1 MAPNRSTIV
10 GFFVLLAVVTFA
22 VFLIQ
27 RSRVTYSQIDDLN
40 FSTVK
45 LAVLD
50 GEKLKSSAKCFESHE
65 KIAKMFADVLAK
77 MRKSEGDIK
86 MEYDKVKNNQ
96 KLSQKQKTR
105 EMSKIEVKWAE
116 LSAKYNSEIQAIR
129 NTDMKVT
136 ERIQAT
142 VTKVIDRIAN
152 AAKLSTVINKGTR
165 DSISVFYNSSDID
178 ITDVVIKELDNELP
192 SINLEEMKK

>member
-1 MAPNRSTIV
+1 
-10 GFFVLLAVVTFA
+10 
-22 VFLIQ
+22 
-27 RSRVTYSQIDDLN
+27 VTYSQIDDLN